1 MCMHLIGLCM
11 SFVSFLYNTQR
22 NLTVAKAGF
31 EPGVKSKEVE
41 EKRPEDDVNRLI
53 IINVEV

>member
-1 MCMHLIGLCM
+1 M